1 MLEYFNAFF
10 TVQIVLY
17 FTALFTGAVF
27 TYIIYILFKE
37 RLLKSNLAN
46 RKAYKILIA
55 AIILYIIFF
64 SVFSVVRYEMML
76 PNVYDMGNME
86 QTLWNTANGDYYRMT
101 TTDPATSRLHYHV
114 EPVFLTLAPF
124 YNIWPN
130 GNWLLILQTIILAL
144 GAWPVFLIAKRVI
157 SNRTAALMLAISY
170 LLFPAIHQAN
180 SVDFH
185 PLALGS
191 TFILFAFYWFLEQR
205 YSYSFIFFSIAMMC
219 REEYALMVGMF
230 GLYFVVARRLWR
242 FGFGLI
248 IMGFGWFLFVLL
260 LIMPTFSPAD
270 SVMQWDLYLHLGS
283 GPQEIITNI
292 FTQPGNAADSLLNS
306 GHLSY
311 VLYLLAPVCLLPIF
325 GIQIL
330 AVGVFSFFSLFLRS
344 ETSILAGLMHNHSS
358 LVAPIFIALVFGL
371 YFIAR
376 KYSRKK
382 KISPDVTSKY
392 LALQVL
398 VVSVVTLLILQFTV
412 LGFWQYLD
420 PVYTENQRAVIK
432 KVRQIVPEESSVMAP
447 SVLGER
453 FANRKDLYTL
463 NNNFEYEKIAPDY
476 IFITTNMEAY
486 CRRWNI
492 KNATETEECRQKAV
506 LINSFIERLQEDKD
520 YYKVLEEDEMHLFE
534 NINK

>member
-1 MLEYFNAFF
+1 MPEYFNAFF

-17 FTALFTGAVF
+17 LTALSIGAVF
-27 TYIIYILFKE
+27 TYIIYLFFRE
-37 RLLKSNLAN
+37 RFLKSNLAN
-46 RKAYKILIA
+46 QKAYKILLA
-55 AIILYIIFF
+55 AILLYIIFF
-64 SVFSVVRYEMML
+64 SIYSVVRYEMML
-76 PNVYDMGNME
+76 PNIYDMGNVE

-101 TTDPATSRLHYHV
+101 TASPATSRLYYHV
-114 EPVFLTLAPF
+114 EPILLALAPF

-144 GAWPVFLIAKRVI
+144 GAWPVYLIAKKI
-157 SNRTAALMLAISY
+157 INNRTAALMLAISY

-191 TFILFAFYWFLEQR
+191 TFILFAFYWFLEQK
-205 YSYSFIFFSIAMMC
+205 YSYSFIFFSLAIMC

-242 FGFGLI
+242 FGFGLMV
-248 IMGFGWFLFVLL
+248 MGLGWFLFVFL
-260 LIMPTFSPAD
+260 LIMPTFSPVD
-270 SVMQWDLYLHLGS
+270 SVLQWDLYQHLGS
-283 GPQEIITNI
+283 GPQEIITNF
-292 FTQPGNAADSLLNS
+292 FTQSGNAAASLLNS

-311 VLYLLAPVCLLPIF
+311 ILYLLAPVSLLPIF

-330 AVGVFSFFSLFLRS
+330 AVGVFSFLSLFLRPES
-344 ETSILAGLMHNHSS
+344 SILVGLMHNHSS
-358 LVAPIFIALVFGL
+358 LAAPIFIALVFGL

-376 KYSRKK
+376 KYSKRK
-382 KISPDVTSKY
+382 KISLDATSKY

-420 PVYTENQRAVIK
+420 PVYTENQRTVIK
-432 KVRQIVPEESSVMAP
+432 KVQQIVPEESSVMAP

-463 NNNFEYEKIAPDY
+463 NNNFEYERAAPDY
-476 IFITTNMEAY
+476 IFVTTNMEAY

-492 KNATETEECRQKAV
+492 KNSTETKECQQKAV
-506 LINSFIERLQEDKD
+506 LVDSFIQKLQKDKN
-520 YYKVLEEDEMHLFE
+520 YYKVLDEDGMYLFE
-534 NINK
+534 NMNK